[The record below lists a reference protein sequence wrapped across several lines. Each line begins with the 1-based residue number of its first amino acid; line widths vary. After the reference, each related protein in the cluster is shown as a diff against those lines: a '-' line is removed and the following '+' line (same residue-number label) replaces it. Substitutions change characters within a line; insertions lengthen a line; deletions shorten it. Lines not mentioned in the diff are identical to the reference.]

1 MRRRELIVLVCGA
14 AVASPLVSHAQVS
27 ERLYRVAYLALT
39 PGENTTPRMKTFEQR
54 LRELGYVE
62 GKNIT
67 IDYRSADGRSERL
80 SALAAELVRGKPDV
94 LVAGLGTL
102 TAQAAKA
109 ATRDIPIVFTSVGD
123 PLGAHLVVNLARPD
137 GNVTGLASQSTETA
151 AKRLQILE
159 KLLPSRSIIAVLM
172 NPGAPAPVLALK
184 EVRVAAEKQGVRLEV
199 LEITAASQ
207 VPEKI
212 EAGMRAGA
220 AGLLVIEDPVTLA
233 ARQQVSD
240 LCAQFRLPAVSGD
253 REFVQAGALMSYGA
267 DREQLFRRAA
277 EFVDKLLKGAKPSAM
292 PIEQPTKFALV
303 INMKAAKLI
312 GLDVPPSIIAI
323 ADEVIE

>member
-1 MRRRELIVLVCGA
+1 MQRREFITLLGGTA
-14 AVASPLVSHAQVS
+14 AAWPLVAHAQVS

-39 PGENTTPRMKTFEQR
+39 PGENTTRMKTFAQR
-54 LRELGYVE
+54 LKELGYVE

-67 IDYRSADGRSERL
+67 IDYRSADGRAEQL
-80 SALAAELVRGKPDV
+80 SALAVELVSNKPDV
-94 LVAGLGTL
+94 LVAGFGTL

-159 KLLPSRSIIAVLM
+159 KLLASQPIIAVLM

-184 EVRVAAEKQGVRLEV
+184 ELRAAAEKEGVRLEI
-199 LEITAASQ
+199 LEITAVSQ
-207 VPEKI
+207 VPGKI
-212 EAGMRAGA
+212 EAGIRAGA
-220 AGLLVIEDPVTLA
+220 TGLLVIEDPLTLA
-233 ARQQVSD
+233 ARQQVID
-240 LCAQFRLPAVSGD
+240 LCAQFRLPAVHGD
-253 REFVQAGALMSYGA
+253 REFVQAGGLMSYGT
-267 DREQLFRRAA
+267 DRQQLLRRAA
-277 EFVDKLLKGAKPSAM
+277 EFVDKLLKGAVPSAM
-292 PIEQPTKFALV
+292 PIEQPTKFELV

-312 GLDVPPSIIAI
+312 GLDVPSSVIAL

>member
-1 MRRRELIVLVCGA
+1 ME
-14 AVASPLVSHAQVS
+14 
-27 ERLYRVAYLALT
+27 
-39 PGENTTPRMKTFEQR
+39 TFAQR

-62 GKNIT
+62 GKNIR
-67 IDYRSADGRSERL
+67 IDYRSAEGRAELL
-80 SALAAELVRGKPDV
+80 SALAVELVSYRPDV
-94 LVAGLGTL
+94 LVAGFGTL

-159 KLLPSRSIIAVLM
+159 KLLPSQSIIAVLM

-184 EVRVAAEKQGVRLEV
+184 EVKAAAEKEGVRLEI
-199 LEITAASQ
+199 LEITAVSE
-207 VPEKI
+207 VPGKI
-212 EAGMRAGA
+212 EDGIRAGA
-220 AGLLVIEDPVTLA
+220 AGLLVIEDPLTLA

-240 LCAQFRLPAVSGD
+240 LCAQYRLPAVHGD
-253 REFVQAGALMSYGA
+253 REFVQVGGLMSYGA
-267 DREQLFRRAA
+267 DRQQLLRRAA
-277 EFVDKLLKGAKPSAM
+277 EFVDKLLKGAVPSAM
-292 PIEQPTKFALV
+292 PIEQPTKFELV

-312 GLDVPPSIIAI
+312 GLDVPPSVIAL

>member
-1 MRRRELIVLVCGA
+1 MQRREFIALLGGT
-14 AVASPLVSHAQVS
+14 AVGWPRVAHAQIS
-27 ERLYRVAYLALT
+27 ERLYRIAYLALT
-39 PGENTTPRMKTFEQR
+39 PGENTTRMKTFAQR
-54 LRELGYVE
+54 LKELGYFE

-67 IDYRSADGRSERL
+67 IDYRSAEGRAEQL
-80 SALAAELVRGKPDV
+80 SALAVELVSSKPDV
-94 LVAGLGTL
+94 VVAGFGTL

-159 KLLPSRSIIAVLM
+159 KLLPSQSIVAVLM

-184 EVRVAAEKQGVRLEV
+184 ELRAAAEKEGVRLEI
-199 LEITAASQ
+199 LEITAVSQ
-207 VPEKI
+207 VPGKI
-212 EAGMRAGA
+212 EAGIRAGA
-220 AGLLVIEDPVTLA
+220 AGLLVIEDPLTLA

-240 LCAQFRLPAVSGD
+240 LCAQYRLPAVHGD
-253 REFVQAGALMSYGA
+253 REFVQVGGLMSYGT
-267 DREQLFRRAA
+267 DRQQLLRRAA
-277 EFVDKLLKGAKPSAM
+277 EFVDKLLKGAVPSAM
-292 PIEQPTKFALV
+292 PIEQPTKFELV

-312 GLDVPPSIIAI
+312 GLDVPSSVIAL

>member
-1 MRRRELIVLVCGA
+1 MRRRELIALVCGA
-14 AVASPLVSHAQVS
+14 AVALPLVSHAQVS

-39 PGENTTPRMKTFEQR
+39 PGENTTRMKTFAQR

-62 GKNIT
+62 GKNIR
-67 IDYRSADGRSERL
+67 IDYRSAEGRAELL
-80 SALAAELVRGKPDV
+80 SALAVELVSNRPDV
-94 LVAGLGTL
+94 LVAGFGTL

-159 KLLPSRSIIAVLM
+159 KLLPSQSIIAVLM

-184 EVRVAAEKQGVRLEV
+184 EVKAAAEKEGVRLEI
-199 LEITAASQ
+199 LEITAVSE
-207 VPEKI
+207 VPGKI
-212 EAGMRAGA
+212 EDGIRAGA
-220 AGLLVIEDPVTLA
+220 AGLLVIEDPLTLA

-240 LCAQFRLPAVSGD
+240 LCAQYRLPAVHGD
-253 REFVQAGALMSYGA
+253 REFVQVGGLMSYGA
-267 DREQLFRRAA
+267 DRQQLLRRAA
-277 EFVDKLLKGAKPSAM
+277 EFVDKLLKGAVPSAM
-292 PIEQPTKFALV
+292 PIEQPTKFELV

-312 GLDVPPSIIAI
+312 GLDVPPSVIAL

>member
-1 MRRRELIVLVCGA
+1 
-14 AVASPLVSHAQVS
+14 
-27 ERLYRVAYLALT
+27 
-39 PGENTTPRMKTFEQR
+39 MKTFAQR

-62 GKNIT
+62 GKNIR
-67 IDYRSADGRSERL
+67 IDYRSAEGRAELL
-80 SALAAELVRGKPDV
+80 SALAVELVSNRPDV
-94 LVAGLGTL
+94 LVAGFGTL

-159 KLLPSRSIIAVLM
+159 KLLPSQSIIAVLM

-184 EVRVAAEKQGVRLEV
+184 EVKAAAEKEGVRLEI
-199 LEITAASQ
+199 LEITAVSE
-207 VPEKI
+207 VPGKI
-212 EAGMRAGA
+212 EDGIRAGA
-220 AGLLVIEDPVTLA
+220 AGLLVIEDPLTLA

-240 LCAQFRLPAVSGD
+240 LCAQYRLPAVHGD
-253 REFVQAGALMSYGA
+253 REFVQVGGLMSYGA
-267 DREQLFRRAA
+267 DRQQLLRRAA
-277 EFVDKLLKGAKPSAM
+277 EFVDKLLKGAVPSAM
-292 PIEQPTKFALV
+292 PIEQPTKFELV

-312 GLDVPPSIIAI
+312 GLDVPPSVIAL

>member
-1 MRRRELIVLVCGA
+1 MRRRELIALVCGA
-14 AVASPLVSHAQVS
+14 AVALPLVSHAQVS

-39 PGENTTPRMKTFEQR
+39 PGENTIRMKTFAQR

-62 GKNIT
+62 GKNIR
-67 IDYRSADGRSERL
+67 IDYRSAEGRAELL
-80 SALAAELVRGKPDV
+80 SALAVELVSNRPDV
-94 LVAGLGTL
+94 LVAGFGTL

-159 KLLPSRSIIAVLM
+159 KLLPSQSIIAVLM

-184 EVRVAAEKQGVRLEV
+184 EVKAAAEKEGVRLEI
-199 LEITAASQ
+199 LEITAVSE
-207 VPEKI
+207 VPGKI
-212 EAGMRAGA
+212 EDGIRAGA
-220 AGLLVIEDPVTLA
+220 AGLLVIEDPLTLA

-240 LCAQFRLPAVSGD
+240 LCAQYRLPAVHGD
-253 REFVQAGALMSYGA
+253 REFVQVGGLMSYGA
-267 DREQLFRRAA
+267 DRQQLLRRAA
-277 EFVDKLLKGAKPSAM
+277 EFVDKLLKGAVPSAM
-292 PIEQPTKFALV
+292 PIEQPTKFELV

-312 GLDVPPSIIAI
+312 GLDVPPSVIAL

>member
-1 MRRRELIVLVCGA
+1 MRRRELIALVCGA
-14 AVASPLVSHAQVS
+14 AVALPLVSHAQVS

-39 PGENTTPRMKTFEQR
+39 PGENTTRMKTFAQR

-62 GKNIT
+62 DKNIR
-67 IDYRSADGRSERL
+67 IDYRSAEGRAELL
-80 SALAAELVRGKPDV
+80 SALAVELVSNRPDV
-94 LVAGLGTL
+94 LVAGFGTL

-159 KLLPSRSIIAVLM
+159 KLLPSQSIIAVLM

-184 EVRVAAEKQGVRLEV
+184 EVKAAAEKEGVRLEI
-199 LEITAASQ
+199 LEITAVSE
-207 VPEKI
+207 VPGKI
-212 EAGMRAGA
+212 EDGIRAGA
-220 AGLLVIEDPVTLA
+220 AGLLVIEDPLTLA

-240 LCAQFRLPAVSGD
+240 LCAQYRLPAVHGD
-253 REFVQAGALMSYGA
+253 REFVQVGGLMSYGA
-267 DREQLFRRAA
+267 DRQQLLRRAA
-277 EFVDKLLKGAKPSAM
+277 EFVDKLLKGAVPSAM
-292 PIEQPTKFALV
+292 PIEQPTKFELV

-312 GLDVPPSIIAI
+312 GLDVPPSVIAL